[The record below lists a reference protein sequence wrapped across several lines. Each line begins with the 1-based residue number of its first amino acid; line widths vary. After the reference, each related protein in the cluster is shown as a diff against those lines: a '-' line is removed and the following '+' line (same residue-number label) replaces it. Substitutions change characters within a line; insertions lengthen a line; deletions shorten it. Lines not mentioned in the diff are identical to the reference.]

1 MNLIISKVHIKN
13 KYFIYLNSV
22 IYLNQRDFSF
32 IIMLI
37 FLWQKLWGQRRIWK
51 VETEILKDLEEILED
66 LKEKDLVVLTEEV
79 VDMEAI
85 QVVDLDQETILD
97 LGQEKCI
104 KQHVQNVVKNV
115 KYHSNHQ
122 EKDLFIAKN
131 VFKSVDQKGFDSYFF

>member
-1 MNLIISKVHIKN
+1 MGDEPNKEEATTSDGLISDDEFEHLLDDMYGSGKFSEEATPIANLDKHADQEPAPAVA
-13 KYFIYLNSV
+13 
-22 IYLNQRDFSF
+22 
-32 IIMLI
+32 
-37 FLWQKLWGQRRIWK
+37 
-51 VETEILKDLEEILED
+51 VE
-66 LKEKDLVVLTEEV
+66 TEEV